1 MKPTIGRIVHF
12 HIAGESQPAAAIVT
26 FIHPDK
32 TLKLKVFTA
41 SGTEHEP
48 SWVRYAGDDFTPG
61 TWSWPPREPAEKPEP
76 DPELAKLKA
85 YGNALH
91 KGLMALMGVDSM
103 EDVEAALS
111 SVPNTK
117 SPTHRAAMF
126 ALHDWN
132 KEVAS

>member
-1 MKPTIGRIVHF
+1 MKR
-12 HIAGESQPAAAIVT
+12 AIY
-26 FIHPDK
+26 
-32 TLKLKVFTA
+32 
-41 SGTEHEP
+41 G
-48 SWVRYAGDDFTPG
+48 GDDPALG

-76 DPELAKLKA
+76 DPELAKLKS

-91 KGLMALMGVDSM
+91 KGLMGLMGVDSM

-111 SVPNTK
+111 RVPNTK

-126 ALHDWN
+126 ALRDWN